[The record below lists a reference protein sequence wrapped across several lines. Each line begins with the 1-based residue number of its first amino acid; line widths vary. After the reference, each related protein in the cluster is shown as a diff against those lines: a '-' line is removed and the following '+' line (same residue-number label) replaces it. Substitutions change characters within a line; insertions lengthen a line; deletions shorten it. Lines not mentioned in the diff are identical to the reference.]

1 MSTVSERD
9 GKEFMASLAKGLAV
23 LSAFSAGRPT
33 MSLSEAAQAA
43 GLSRAAARR
52 VLLTLGSLGYVEQ
65 NGRNFTL
72 APKILELG
80 FAYLSIQSWIERA
93 EPLMRQLSTDVRAA
107 SNAATLHGAEVVFV
121 ARATAPSWFMAP
133 AIPVGTRLPAF
144 HTSLGRVLLGHLP
157 PEDIRARLKATRIV
171 QHTPYTIMDRAALVE
186 RVIADREQGFSIVD
200 EELERGLRTLAVP
213 VVSRAG
219 AAIGAINLVARAGQ
233 TTRNEMRDRFLPPL
247 QKTAARIAEGLA

>member
-1 MSTVSERD
+1 MSTAAEHD

-52 VLLTLGSLGYVEQ
+52 VLLTLGQLGYLEQ

-93 EPLMRQLSTDVRAA
+93 EPLIRQLSVEVQAA
-107 SNAATLHGAEVVFV
+107 SNAATLHGSEVVFV
-121 ARATAPSWFMAP
+121 ARATAPSWLMAP

-157 PEDIRARLKATRIV
+157 QEDIWGRLKSTRIV
-171 QHTPYTIMDRAALVE
+171 QHTPNTIVDRAALVE

-247 QKTAARIAEGLA
+247 KETAARIAEGLA